1 MNIKKNLL
9 QIGALALGLSLAAC
23 GGNQPSSGGALS
35 QGDAQ
40 QLSENSKTE
49 LALTGSMLSDAGT
62 SSASVQAVGA
72 QAELYANALGFGLP
86 RRIVHVLA
94 ALEAHIPDASNP
106 NCTISKDPAAPVD
119 ADSDGTPATVK
130 ITFNCAGTTAGGTAF
145 STEGEASLQDTDD
158 AAANSGFSLSLTN
171 FHAKATRT
179 DGSLIDRTISG
190 SFSRNKTGSD
200 WQISKQYSH
209 NVSVTKGSTTNTGS
223 VSLEVNKTYTPDDA
237 ARPFA
242 AGTVKLDKA
251 TPGSMTWTRN
261 AKTRSLSWYTDP
273 TVHWNR
279 ALCQAPARVLN
290 FDSGAKEFVHTNP
303 DGKKS
308 TLRLEFSGCGN
319 ITTKLTQDGGETTV
333 E

>member
-1 MNIKKNLL
+1 MNKTIIK
-9 QIGALALGLSLAAC
+9 IGSLALALTLAAC
-23 GGNQPSSGGALS
+23 GTQTTPQGSALS
-35 QGDAQ
+35 QTDAQ
-40 QLSENSKTE
+40 QLSETSKTE

-62 SSASVQAVGA
+62 SAASVQAVGA

-130 ITFNCAGTTAGGTAF
+130 MTFNCAGTTAGGTAF
-145 STEGEASLQDTDD
+145 TTEGEATLQDTDD
-158 AAANSGFSLSLTN
+158 AAANSGFSMSLTN

-179 DGSLIDRTISG
+179 DGTAVDRTING
-190 SFSRNKTGSD
+190 SFSRNKTSPD
-200 WQISKQYSH
+200 WQISKKYSH
-209 NVSVTKGSTTNTGS
+209 NVSVTRGSTTNTGS
-223 VSLEVNKTYTPDDA
+223 VSLEVSKTYTPDDA
-237 ARPFA
+237 AKPFA

-251 TPGSMTWTRN
+251 NPGSITWTRN
-261 AKTRSLSWYTDP
+261 ARTRSLSWYTDP

-290 FDSGAKEFVHTNP
+290 FDSGAKEFVHTNA

-308 TLRLEFSGCGN
+308 TLRLEFAGCGN
-319 ITTKLTQDGGETTV
+319 ITTTLTQDGSAVPV